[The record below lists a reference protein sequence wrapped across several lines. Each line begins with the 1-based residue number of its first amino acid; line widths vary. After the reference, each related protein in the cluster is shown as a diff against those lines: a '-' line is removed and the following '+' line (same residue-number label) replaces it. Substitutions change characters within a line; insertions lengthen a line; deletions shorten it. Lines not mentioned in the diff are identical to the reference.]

1 MGARQKLNGSYF
13 LGSLVMAGVA
23 GSVTESWV
31 VLVIAL
37 VILVFLNVNN
47 GDIRLGK

>member
-13 LGSLVMAGVA
+13 LSSLVLASLVG
-23 GSVTESWV
+23 GLTESWLILMLALL
-31 VLVIAL
+31 VLLGVS
-37 VILVFLNVNN
+37 VNN